1 MDGVIFIRKLT
12 EQEEQILE
20 DFKTQKSISANTK
33 AIQRIITEYDRLK
46 KNEENLQ
53 KKVNDLTEKIWKL
66 QNEAEDY
73 EEFFTLFK
81 KLSKSKKS

>member
-33 AIQRIITEYDRLK
+33 AIQLIITEYDRLK

-53 KKVNDLTEKIWKL
+53 KKVNDLTEKIWEL

>member
-20 DFKTQKSISANTK
+20 DFKTQNSISANTK
-33 AIQRIITEYDRLK
+33 AIQLIITEYDRLK

-53 KKVNDLTEKIWKL
+53 KKVNDLTEKIWEL

>member
-53 KKVNDLTEKIWKL
+53 KKVNDLTEKIWEL